1 MTDINLTP
9 MERIALDAVS
19 EIQDIKRNEGGYPDY
34 AALDEIINSLRAEM
48 LEALRRLY
56 RKGLVTHHLN
66 VNGTSLFGVK
76 SDGC

>member
-19 EIQDIKRNEGGYPDY
+19 EIQDIKRNNGNQPDY
-34 AALDEIINSLRAEM
+34 AMLDEIINSLRAEV
-48 LEALRRLY
+48 LESLRDLY
-56 RKGLVTHHLN
+56 RKGFITHHHN
-66 VNGTSLFGVK
+66 INGISLFGVK